1 MEFEFVSKGFIYRK
15 GRIKVTVSKVFKQ
28 GSGDNLE
35 PVSNSHMVEM
45 SVLATSGSDQVKN
58 NCMYN
63 NNLQYSNV
71 IRFYYS
77 IIHAVTICTDTT

>member
-35 PVSNSHMVEM
+35 PVTNSHMVEM
-45 SVLATSGSDQVKN
+45 SVLATSGSDQVKKL
-58 NCMYN
+58 YN
-63 NNLQYSNV
+63 NN
-71 IRFYYS
+71 IYYYYNMHKHHVNS
-77 IIHAVTICTDTT
+77 